1 MGSNFFCVAFGHT
14 ERVSMNIIITGVS
27 SFIGRALSRQLI
39 SEGYEV
45 YGVVRPSSKNKAGL
59 SDIKKLHIIEC
70 DISECGNLLDEN
82 LPPMYA
88 CVHLSWGGT
97 TKEGRQNP
105 EINAVNEFD
114 TLRMIKTAKELGCER
129 FIFAGSQA
137 EYGVTLDRVN
147 NNEASGDPINETY
160 PCRPLSEY
168 GKSKLKMLTSG
179 GNLCRELGMTYI
191 HLRIFSTYGE
201 GDRQT
206 TLVSSCVKAFSED
219 THIEL
224 TNCRQL
230 WNMLNI
236 RDCAKA
242 ISDMISCVFT
252 LPDDEDPENHVINIA
267 SDDTRPLYEFV
278 DAIHKRI
285 GKGSCGFTRINE
297 SPEGTPYLNP
307 DITKLKALT
316 GFVPQVSFDEGIDRM
331 LEDISSH
338 S

>member
-1 MGSNFFCVAFGHT
+1 
-14 ERVSMNIIITGVS
+14 MNIIITGVS

-45 YGVVRPSSKNKAGL
+45 YGVVRPDSKNKAGL
-59 SDIKKLHIIEC
+59 SDIRKLHIIEC
-70 DISECGNLLDEN
+70 DISECERLADVK

-97 TKEGRQNP
+97 TREGRQNP
-105 EINAVNEFD
+105 EINAVNETD
-114 TLRMIKTAKELGCER
+114 TLRMVRTAKKLGCER

-147 NNEASGDPINETY
+147 SKKADGGPVDEKY
-160 PCRPLSEY
+160 PCSPLSEY
-168 GKSKLKMLTSG
+168 GKSKLKMLSSCTS
-179 GNLCRELGMTYI
+179 LCREMEMTYI

-201 GDRQT
+201 GDHPT

-224 TNCRQL
+224 TDCRQL

-242 ISDMISCVFT
+242 ISDMVGCVFT
-252 LPDDEDPENHVINIA
+252 FPDEETPEDHVVNIA
-267 SDDTRPLYEFV
+267 SEDTRPLYEFV
-278 DAIHKRI
+278 EAIHKRI
-285 GKGSCGFTRINE
+285 GRGSCSFTRISE

-316 GFVPQVSFDEGIDRM
+316 GFVPQVSFDEGLDRI
-331 LEDISSH
+331 LEDMASH